1 MAPPHYIATSQPM
14 ATAQPAPGQPNQQVT
29 HAQPPPATQTS
40 HSPVNTQI
48 NGEVPKTET
57 FEGETSPV
65 GHAQAPANHVAGNGF
80 MSTGTRPGSANQNW
94 TPENN
99 TVHQSSTSPPQARL
113 KVLHFHKRTIYYS
126 FFCLDNLTDSITRQ
140 IRYFESHFCNIC

>member
-1 MAPPHYIATSQPM
+1 MMAPPHYIATSQPM

-29 HAQPPPATQTS
+29 HAQPPLATQTS

-48 NGEVPKTET
+48 NGEVPKTENY
-57 FEGETSPV
+57 EGETSPV

-113 KVLHFHKRTIYYS
+113 KVLSIFISVQYTLYTTA
-126 FFCLDNLTDSITRQ
+126 CLLR
-140 IRYFESHFCNIC
+140 